1 MESKTS
7 SQNKA
12 RMIVVSVFLVG
23 FVAGALALNLYQRL
37 TSSSP
42 KAPEPGKVEF
52 LIRKMDDRVGLTTDQ
67 ETKVR
72 AILEERSKKF
82 GEIFREMEP
91 QLKPFEPR
99 FAAVREES
107 RNQIRELLTDKQLS
121 KYEDMLK
128 EQDAAR
134 EKEKERRRN

>member
-1 MESKTS
+1 
-7 SQNKA
+7 
-12 RMIVVSVFLVG
+12 MIVASVFLVG

-37 TSSSP
+37 TSSTSKP
-42 KAPEPGKVEF
+42 PEPGKVEF
-52 LIRKMDDRVGLTTDQ
+52 MISKMDAKVGLTSDQ
-67 ETKVR
+67 QNRVR

-82 GEIFREMEP
+82 GEIFHEMEP

-107 RNQIRELLTDKQLS
+107 RNQIRELLTDKQLP
-121 KYEDMLK
+121 KYEEMLK

>member
-1 MESKTS
+1 MESRTS

-12 RMIVVSVFLVG
+12 RMIVASVFLVG

-37 TSSSP
+37 TSSSSRP
-42 KAPEPGKVEF
+42 PEPGKVEF
-52 LIRKMDDRVGLTTDQ
+52 QMRKMEDRVGLTSDQ
-67 ETKVR
+67 ETRVR

-99 FAAVREES
+99 FGAVREES
-107 RNQIRELLTDKQLS
+107 RNQIRELLTEKQLP
-121 KYEDMLK
+121 KYEEMIK
-128 EQDAAR
+128 EQD
-134 EKEKERRRN
+134 